1 MGRSR
6 TSFAHLQDGPTVDH
20 GINDQA
26 GPHQNPVLEIL
37 AEGATLSTLRLH
49 LQVINQLAALTVQ
62 VEEDRKDQVGPS
74 QARKSSNFWIR
85 TVF

>member
-6 TSFAHLQDGPTVDH
+6 RNFAQLQDGPIVDH
-20 GINDQA
+20 GINHQA

-37 AEGATLSTLRLH
+37 AEGATLSTLWLH

-62 VEEDRKDQVGPS
+62 VEEDQKDQIGPS
-74 QARKSSNFWIR
+74 QARKSSKFWIL